1 MNKDQK
7 LLEEAYKSLYNVDL
21 LPEEELYVEKVCED
35 IYDNAEHNVGRR
47 MIPQRQGLASILF
60 HNPSFDHLTL
70 LNYPESLQKQV
81 RYFYLDVYASLA
93 RNVFIQSQKEPSGK
107 VTREKYFHI
116 YLPTRPLRAEL
127 KVVEFKDKEK
137 VIETLKTRY
146 TKLLQ
151 GELRSVKRDGDR
163 SIYQDLMKWRDKK
176 IADIK
181 VTGKLSKDFD
191 VNVLNDFE

>member
-21 LPEEELYVEKVCED
+21 LPEEELYIKKVCED
-35 IYDNAEHNVGRR
+35 IYDNVEHNVGRR
-47 MIPQRQGLASILF
+47 MIPQRQGLASLLF
-60 HNPSFDHLTL
+60 HNPSFDHLNL
-70 LNYPESLQKQV
+70 LKYPESLQKQV

-93 RNVFIQSQKEPSGK
+93 INVFVQSQKESNGK

-116 YLPTRPLRAEL
+116 YLPTGPMRSEL
-127 KVVEFKDKEK
+127 ELVEFKDQEK
-137 VIETLKTRY
+137 VIETLKVRY

-151 GELRSVKRDGDR
+151 DELKGAKKDGDR

-176 IADIK
+176 VADIR
-181 VTGKLSKDFD
+181 VTGELSKDFD